1 MLNDSLLGGATRP
14 WESGALLTQQ
24 QAVANLLPQ
33 QQDLF
38 VELLPRISI
47 TAQMVGLCVHF
58 CVEMCA
64 DVVVVVVLCVRACV
78 CAACISVCVCVH
90 TCVCLACVCVCLRA
104 YVCVCACVCARAR
117 V

>member
-1 MLNDSLLGGATRP
+1 MLNDRLLGGATRP

-47 TAQMVGLCVHF
+47 TAQMVGLCVYF

-64 DVVVVVVLCVRACV
+64 EVVVVVVVLCVRACV
-78 CAACISVCVCVH
+78 CAAYMCTCIR
-90 TCVCLACVCVCLRA
+90 ACA
-104 YVCVCACVCARAR
+104 
-117 V
+117 